1 MRQLTL
7 LITMFLFFVSQAAGQ
22 TTFGSITG
30 VVTDPSGAVVPG
42 VTVSVTNE
50 GTGLDRKVVTSSGGV
65 FNVPNLDVGTYRV
78 TVTATGFATYE
89 RSGLVLSSNQV
100 LNIDASLKLETT
112 ATVTEVQ
119 AATPAISTE
128 TSSLSDVKSNQV
140 LQQLPLEMSRHA
152 ADKGFYTYTFLST
165 GTSSVTI
172 DEHSGDQRRADTVW
186 NSAHDGW
193 HCSDGLLRRRESSP
207 AKL

>member
-7 LITMFLFFVSQAAGQ
+7 LITMFLFFVSQATGQ

-50 GTGLDRKVVTSSGGV
+50 GTGLERKVVTSSGGV

-78 TVTATGFATYE
+78 TVTAPGFATYE

-128 TSSLSDVKSNQV
+128 TSALTNVKSNHV
-140 LQQLPLEMSRHA
+140 LQQLPLEMSRHL
-152 ADKGFYTYTFLST
+152 ADKGFYTYTFLNT
-165 GTSSVTI
+165 GTSSVTTTSI
-172 DEHSGDQRRADTVW
+172 PVINGVRTQSGTLPRWMA
-186 NSAHDGW
+186 
-193 HCSDGLLRRRESSP
+193 LL
-207 AKL
+207 